1 MGSQRVGHDWAINIT
16 HKYIHTHKNIEY
28 KNLEIKN
35 IIKLKE
41 SRRSILEWKRDDKYK
56 IKEMQQQ
63 LILNF

>member
-1 MGSQRVGHDWAINIT
+1 MINIT
-16 HKYIHTHKNIEY
+16 HKYIHKHKNIEY